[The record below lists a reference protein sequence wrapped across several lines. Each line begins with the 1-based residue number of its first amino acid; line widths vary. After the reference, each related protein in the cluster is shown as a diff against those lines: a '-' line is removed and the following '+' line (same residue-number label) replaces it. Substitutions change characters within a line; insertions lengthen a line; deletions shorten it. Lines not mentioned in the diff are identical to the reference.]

1 MTGDL
6 LVRDGRLFTPA
17 GVVDAALLVQDGVI
31 AAIGG
36 DALERARPGTPELDA
51 RGGLVTPGFQ
61 DAHVHPYH
69 AGIDLLRLDL
79 SEARGAAEYLDRIA
93 AYCTANPDL
102 EWIRGGGW
110 AMEAFPGGVP
120 TAAALDAVT
129 GGRPAYLNNRDG
141 HGAWVNSA
149 ALERAG
155 VTADTPDPAD
165 GRIERDA
172 AGHPIG
178 MLQEGAMD
186 LVSDLMP
193 PTTDEE
199 IDEAFLV
206 AQERLLAWGVTG
218 WQDAMIGVNHGLPDL
233 LASSLRLA
241 DRGAVVAHVV
251 GALWWERDR
260 GLEQIPE
267 LIERR
272 ALAAGRD
279 RFRATSVKIMQDGV
293 VENFT
298 AAVLRNYLDHHG
310 HDSGNAGKSFV
321 DPAVL
326 TEAVTALDAA
336 GFQVHL
342 HTLGDRAVREALDAI
357 ETARA
362 VNGPRDARHHLA
374 HLQLVH
380 PDDVPRFAALGA
392 VANAQPYWAT
402 HEPQMDEL
410 AIPFL
415 GPERARWQY
424 PFGSLARAGATLA
437 FGSDWSV
444 TTANPLEIIHVA
456 VNRAAYGEGPQ
467 EPLYGEQALSL
478 GDALA
483 AATAGS
489 AFVNHDED
497 RAGRIALG
505 LAGDLA
511 VLDRDITALP
521 VNEIG
526 AAAVAAT
533 VVGGSVV
540 SEGAF

>member
-1 MTGDL
+1 VSGDL
-6 LVRDGRLFTPA
+6 LVRNGRLLTPA
-17 GVVDAALLVQDGVI
+17 GVVDAPLLVQHGVI

-36 DALERARPGTPELDA
+36 DALDRGEPGTPELDA

-69 AGIDLLRLDL
+69 AGIDLLRLALND
-79 SEARGAAEYLDRIA
+79 ETTAAAYLDRIA
-93 AYCTANPDL
+93 AYCAANPDL

-129 GGRPAYLNNRDG
+129 GGRPAFLANRDG
-141 HGAWVNSA
+141 HGAWVSTA

-155 VTADTPDPAD
+155 VTASTPDPAD

-172 AGHPIG
+172 SGAPIG

-186 LVSDLMP
+186 LVSDLLP
-193 PTTDEE
+193 PTTDDE

-206 AQERLLAWGVTG
+206 AQQRLLAWGVTG
-218 WQDAMIGVNHGLPDL
+218 WQDAMIGVVHGLPDL

-241 DRGAVVAHVV
+241 DRGAIVAHVV
-251 GALWWERDR
+251 AALWWERDR

-267 LIERR
+267 LVERR
-272 ALAAGRD
+272 AIAAGRD

-293 VENFT
+293 PENFT
-298 AAVLRNYLDHHG
+298 AAMLTPYLDAHG
-310 HDSGNAGKSFV
+310 HDSGETGKSFV

-326 TEAVTALDAA
+326 REAAIALDAA
-336 GFQVHL
+336 GFQLHVH
-342 HTLGDRAVREALDAI
+342 TIGDRAVREALDAI
-357 ETARA
+357 EAARA
-362 VNGPRDARHHLA
+362 VNGVRDARHHLA
-374 HLQLVH
+374 HIQVVH
-380 PDDVPRFAALGA
+380 PLDVPRFAELGV

-410 AIPFL
+410 CIPFL

-424 PFGSLARAGATLA
+424 PFGSLARSGAVLA

-444 TTANPLEIIHVA
+444 TTADPLQIMHVA
-456 VNRAAYGEGPQ
+456 VNRALFGAPPV
-467 EPLYGEQALSL
+467 EPLWGEQAMSL
-478 GDALA
+478 GDALT

-497 RAGRIALG
+497 RAGRLLPG

-511 VLDRDITALP
+511 ILDRDITALP
-521 VNEIG
+521 ASEIG
-526 AAAVAAT
+526 AASVAAT
-533 VVGGSVV
+533 VVGGEVV
-540 SEGAF
+540 FEA

>member
-6 LVRDGRLFTPA
+6 LVRNGRLFTPS
-17 GVVDAALLVQDGVI
+17 GVVEAPLLVQDGVI
-31 AAIGG
+31 AAIGP
-36 DALERARPGTPELDA
+36 DAVDRAEPGTPELDA
-51 RGGLVTPGFQ
+51 AGGLVTPGFQ
-61 DAHVHPYH
+61 DSHVHPYH

-79 SEARGAAEYLDRIA
+79 SEARSAQDALDRVA
-93 AYCTANPDL
+93 AYSAANPDL

-110 AMEAFPGGVP
+110 SLELFPGGVP
-120 TAAALDAVT
+120 TAAALDAAT
-129 GGRPAYLNNRDG
+129 GGRPAYLSNRDG
-141 HGAWVNSA
+141 HGAWVSTA

-155 VTADTPDPAD
+155 VTAATPDPAD

-172 AGHPIG
+172 SGAPIG

-186 LVSDLMP
+186 LVSDLLP
-193 PTTDEE
+193 PTTEDE
-199 IDEAFLV
+199 IDEAFRI
-206 AQERLLAWGVTG
+206 AQRRLLAWGITG
-218 WQDAMIGVNHGLPDL
+218 WQDAMIGVVHGLPDL

-241 DRGAVVAHVV
+241 DRGEIVAHVV

-267 LIERR
+267 LVERR
-272 ALAAGRD
+272 AHADGRE

-293 VENFT
+293 AENFT
-298 AAVLRNYLDHHG
+298 AAMLRNYLDHDG

-321 DPAVL
+321 DPELL
-326 TEAVTALDAA
+326 TRAVTALDAE

-357 ETARA
+357 ETARTL
-362 VNGPRDARHHLA
+362 NGPRDARHHLA
-374 HLQLVH
+374 HLQVVH

-392 VANAQPYWAT
+392 VANAQPLWAA

-415 GPERARWQY
+415 GPEAARWQY
-424 PFGSLARAGATLA
+424 PFGSLARAGARIA

-444 TTANPLEIIHVA
+444 TTANPLEILHVA
-456 VNRAAYGEGPQ
+456 VNRAAYGAPRQ
-467 EPLYGEQALSL
+467 DPLYGEQALSL
-478 GDALA
+478 GDALT

-489 AFVNHDED
+489 AYVNHDEQ
-497 RAGRIALG
+497 RAGRLVPG

-511 VLDRDITALP
+511 ILDRDITAAP
-521 VNEIG
+521 VHEIG
-526 AAAVAAT
+526 AARVVATA
-533 VVGGSVV
+533 VGGVV
-540 SEGAF
+540 VAEG

>member
-1 MTGDL
+1 VTGEL
-6 LVRDGRLFTPA
+6 LVRNGRLFTPA
-17 GVVDAALLVQDGVI
+17 GVVDAALLVQDGAI
-31 AAIGG
+31 AAIGD
-36 DALERARPGTPELDA
+36 DALDRVKPATPELDA
-51 RGGLVTPGFQ
+51 GGGLVTPGFQ
-61 DAHVHPYH
+61 DAHIHPYH

-79 SEARGAAEYLDRIA
+79 SDARGAMEYLDRIA
-93 AYCTANPDL
+93 AYSAANPDL

-120 TAAALDAVT
+120 TATALDAVT

-141 HGAWVNSA
+141 HGAWVNTA

-155 VTADTPDPAD
+155 VTATTPDPSD

-172 AGHPIG
+172 AGAPIG

-186 LVSDLMP
+186 LVSALLP
-193 PTTDEE
+193 PTTDDE

-206 AQERLLAWGVTG
+206 AQRRLLSWGVTG
-218 WQDAMIGVNHGLPDL
+218 WQDAMIGVVHGLPDL

-241 DRGAVVAHVV
+241 DRGAIVAHVV

-260 GLEQIPE
+260 GLEQIPDLVE
-267 LIERR
+267 KR
-272 ALAAGRD
+272 ALAAGRE

-298 AAVLRNYLDHHG
+298 AAVLTAYLDHHG

-321 DPAVL
+321 DPEVL
-326 TEAVTALDAA
+326 IRAVTALDAE
-336 GFQVHL
+336 GFQLHL
-342 HTLGDRAVREALDAI
+342 HTLGDRAVREGLDAI
-357 ETARA
+357 EAARA
-362 VNGPRDARHHLA
+362 ANGVRDARHHLA
-374 HLQLVH
+374 HLQVVH

-392 VANAQPYWAT
+392 VANAQPLWAT

-415 GPERARWQY
+415 GEERARWQY
-424 PFGSLARAGATLA
+424 PFGSLARAGATIA

-444 TTANPLEIIHVA
+444 TTANPLEILHVA
-456 VNRAAYGEGPQ
+456 VNRAAYGAVCTD
-467 EPLYGEQALSL
+467 PLYGEQALSL
-478 GDALA
+478 GDALT

-489 AFVNHDED
+489 AFVNHDER
-497 RAGRIALG
+497 RAGRILPG

-511 VLDRDITALP
+511 IIDRDITALP
-521 VNEIG
+521 ANEIG
-526 AAAVAAT
+526 AARVAAT
-533 VVGGSVV
+533 VVGGEVV
-540 SEGAF
+540 FDA

>member
-6 LVRDGRLFTPA
+6 LIREGRLFTPA
-17 GVVDAALLVQDGVI
+17 GVVDAPLLVQGGVI
-31 AAIGG
+31 ASIGG
-36 DALERARPGTPELDA
+36 DALDRARPGTPELDA
-51 RGGLVTPGFQ
+51 QGGLVTPGFQ

-79 SEARGAAEYLDRIA
+79 SEAADAGEYLERIS
-93 AYCTANPDL
+93 AYCRANPDL

-110 AMEAFPGGVP
+110 SMEAFPGGLP

-129 GGRPAYLNNRDG
+129 GGRPAYLSNRDG
-141 HGAWVNSA
+141 HGAWVNTA

-155 VTADTPDPAD
+155 VTASTPDPVD

-172 AGHPIG
+172 ANRVTGALH
-178 MLQEGAMD
+178 EGAMD
-186 LVSDLMP
+186 LVSRLLP

-199 IDEAFLV
+199 IDEAFLI
-206 AQERLLAWGVTG
+206 AQQRLLAWGITG
-218 WQDAMIGVNHGLPDL
+218 WQDAMIGAAHGLPDL

-241 DRGAVVAHVV
+241 DRGEIVAHVV
-251 GALWWERDR
+251 GALWWERSR

-267 LIERR
+267 LVERR
-272 ALAAGRD
+272 ALAAGRE

-293 VENFT
+293 AENFT
-298 AAVLRNYLDHHG
+298 AAMLTAYLDHHG
-310 HDSGNAGKSFV
+310 NDSGNTGTSFI
-321 DPAVL
+321 DPRVL
-326 TEAVTALDAA
+326 SDAVTALDAE

-357 ETARA
+357 EAARA
-362 VNGPRDARHHLA
+362 ANGARDARHHLA
-374 HLQLVH
+374 HIQVVH
-380 PDDVPRFAALGA
+380 PHDVPRFAALG
-392 VANAQPYWAT
+392 VIANAQPLWAA

-410 AIPFL
+410 TIPFL
-415 GPERARWQY
+415 GAERARWQY

-444 TTANPLEIIHVA
+444 STANPLEILHVA
-456 VNRAAYGEGPQ
+456 VNRAAYGALRQ
-467 EPLYGEQALSL
+467 DPLFGEQALSL
-478 GDALA
+478 GDALT

-497 RAGRIALG
+497 RAGRLLPG

-511 VLDRDITALP
+511 ILDRDITAAP
-521 VNEIG
+521 VAEIG
-526 AAAVAAT
+526 AASVAAT
-533 VVGGSVV
+533 VVGGRVV
-540 SEGAF
+540 FAS

>member
-6 LVRDGRLFTPA
+6 LVTNGRMFTPA
-17 GVVDAALLVQDGVI
+17 GVVDGPLLVQGGTI
-31 AAIGG
+31 TAIGP
-36 DALERARPGTPELDA
+36 DAPQRVAPGTPELDA

-61 DAHVHPYH
+61 DSHIHPYH
-69 AGIDLLRLDL
+69 GGIDMLRLDL
-79 SEARGAAEYLDRIA
+79 ADAHGATEYLDRIA
-93 AYCTANPDL
+93 AYSAANPDL

-110 AMEAFPGGVP
+110 AMDAFPGGVP
-120 TAAALDAVT
+120 TAARLDSVT

-155 VTADTPDPAD
+155 ITATTPDPID

-172 AGHPIG
+172 SGAAIG
-178 MLQEGAMD
+178 MLQEGAMN
-186 LVSDLMP
+186 LVSDVLP
-193 PTTDEE
+193 PTTDDE

-206 AQERLLAWGVTG
+206 AQQRLLGWGVTG
-218 WQDAMIGVNHGLPDL
+218 WQDAMIGVVHGLPDL
-233 LASSLRLA
+233 LASSLRLD
-241 DRGAVVAHVV
+241 DRGAIVAHVV

-267 LIERR
+267 LVERR
-272 ALAAGRD
+272 ALAAGRE

-298 AAVLRNYLDHHG
+298 AAVLTAYLDHHG
-310 HDSGNAGKSFV
+310 QTSGNAGKSFV
-321 DPAVL
+321 DPEL
-326 TEAVTALDAA
+326 LKRAVTALDAE

-342 HTLGDRAVREALDAI
+342 HTLGDRAVREGLDAI
-357 ETARA
+357 EAA
-362 VNGPRDARHHLA
+362 QAANGVRDARHHLA
-374 HLQLVH
+374 HLQVVH

-392 VANAQPYWAT
+392 VVNAQPLWAT

-415 GPERARWQY
+415 GAERARWQY
-424 PFGSLARAGATLA
+424 PFGALARAGATLA

-444 TTANPLEIIHVA
+444 TTANPLEILHVA
-456 VNRAAYGEGPQ
+456 VNRATYGTERTDPF
-467 EPLYGEQALSL
+467 LGEQALSL
-478 GDALA
+478 GDAIT

-489 AFVNHDED
+489 AFVNHDEG
-497 RAGRIALG
+497 RAGRLLPG

-511 VLDRDITALP
+511 IIDRDITALP
-521 VNEIG
+521 VSEIG
-526 AAAVAAT
+526 AASVAAT
-533 VVGGSVV
+533 VVGGQVV
-540 SEGAF
+540 FEA

>member
-6 LVRDGRLFTPA
+6 LVTNGHLFTPA
-17 GVVDAALLVQDGVI
+17 GVAHAPLLVQSGTI
-31 AAIGG
+31 TAIGA
-36 DALERARPGTPELDA
+36 DAIERARPGTAELDA

-61 DAHVHPYH
+61 DSHVHPYH

-79 SEARGAAEYLDRIA
+79 SDARGATEYLDRIA
-93 AYCTANPDL
+93 AYSAANPDL

-120 TAAALDAVT
+120 TAAALDSVT
-129 GGRPAYLNNRDG
+129 GGRPTCLNNRDG
-141 HGAWVNSA
+141 HGAWVNTA

-155 VTADTPDPAD
+155 ITATTPDPAD

-172 AGHPIG
+172 AGAAIG

-186 LVSDLMP
+186 LVSDLLP
-193 PTTDEE
+193 PTTDDE

-206 AQERLLAWGVTG
+206 AQQRLLAWGVTG
-218 WQDAMIGVNHGLPDL
+218 WQDAMIGVVHGLPDL
-233 LASSLRLA
+233 LASSIRLA
-241 DRGAVVAHVV
+241 DRGAIIAHVV

-267 LIERR
+267 LVERR
-272 ALAAGRD
+272 ALAAGRE

-298 AAVLRNYLDHHG
+298 AAVLTAYLDHHG
-310 HDSGNAGKSFV
+310 HDSGNSGKSFV
-321 DPAVL
+321 DPQVL
-326 TEAVTALDAA
+326 VQAVTALDAE

-342 HTLGDRAVREALDAI
+342 HTLGDRAVREGLDAI
-357 ETARA
+357 EAARA
-362 VNGPRDARHHLA
+362 TNGVRDARHHLA
-374 HLQLVH
+374 HLQVVH

-392 VANAQPYWAT
+392 VANAQPLWAT

-415 GPERARWQY
+415 GSERARWQY
-424 PFGSLARAGATLA
+424 PFGALARAGATIA

-444 TTANPLEIIHVA
+444 TTANPLEILHVA
-456 VNRAAYGEGPQ
+456 VNRAAYGERTDPF
-467 EPLYGEQALSL
+467 LGEQALSL
-478 GDALA
+478 GDAITA
-483 AATAGS
+483 HTAGS
-489 AFVNHDED
+489 AFVNHDEG
-497 RAGRIALG
+497 RAGRLVPR

-511 VLDRDITALP
+511 ILDRDITALP
-521 VNEIG
+521 ASEIG
-526 AAAVAAT
+526 AASVAAT
-533 VVGGSVV
+533 VVGGELVF
-540 SEGAF
+540 EA